1 MNRTIKLYIVFLV
14 LLIVAIVFIDAN
26 RPKPI
31 DWTPTFGINDRIPF
45 GLHIF
50 DQEAASL
57 LKNNTIE
64 KTTQTVY
71 EYLDSNY
78 YYENDSLRIDK
89 TKGTLL
95 SISQYYEIDD
105 ESTNELFY
113 YVEQGNSVF
122 LSSTFFSDKL
132 KDSLHFEM
140 DSEMPTEKG
149 LDFSL
154 ANPNL
159 GSKKYNFVNGA
170 GNSFFNKIDTLA
182 TVVLGYQT
190 SGNKQNVNFIKVPY
204 KSGFFYLHCQPIAFT
219 NYHLLKDNH
228 YQYTEKVTSYLPNG
242 KLIWLVKGQTGEYI
256 SDSPLR
262 YVLSQPALRY
272 AWYLFLIGMIVFMI
286 FNAKRRQRIVPIIK
300 PLTNTTVD
308 FTKTIGNLYYQEGD
322 HQNIIDKKII
332 YFLEKIRHDYLIE
345 TTTLDD
351 NFIKKLHLKSGKD
364 SNDIQNVVRLINYQR
379 NSYNQSIED
388 DLIEINNAIEKIL
401 N

>member
-1 MNRTIKLYIVFLV
+1 MNRTIKIYIVFLV

-45 GLHIF
+45 GLYIF
-50 DQEAASL
+50 DQESTSL

-71 EYLDSNY
+71 EYLDSQY
-78 YYENDSLRIDK
+78 YYENDSLRTDK
-89 TKGTLL
+89 TNGTLL
-95 SISQYYEIDD
+95 SISQYYDIDD

-113 YVEQGNSVF
+113 YAEQGNSVF
-122 LSSTFFSDKL
+122 LSSNHFSDKL

-149 LDFSL
+149 LDFTL
-154 ANPNL
+154 ANANL
-159 GSKKYNFVNGA
+159 NSKKYNFVNGA
-170 GNSFFNKIDTLA
+170 GNSFFSKIDTLA

-219 NYHLLKDNH
+219 NYHLLKDDH
-228 YQYTEKVTSYLPNG
+228 YQYTEKVASYLPEG
-242 KLIWLVKGQTGEYI
+242 KLIWLVKGQTGDYI

-272 AWYLFLIGMIVFMI
+272 AWYLFLIGMIIFMI

-364 SNDIQNVVRLINYQR
+364 INNIQNVVRLINYQR